1 MTALASS
8 LREFVAPATSSH
20 GAPSDAL
27 AQARALAPLIEAE
40 ADLTEQGTQMT
51 ERVVQAFRDSRLFW
65 MNVPTEL
72 NGGGLDL
79 HQRLDVIE
87 ELARADGSTG
97 WAFMAIAGYVGYT
110 AIGCGDDAVRDLY
123 GDPDNLQL
131 VAGMANPVGTAERV
145 AGGYNI
151 EGQYRF
157 GSGTP
162 HADWVAAG
170 TFIKDGNGAQICGFV
185 PAKDVQFQGNWDVL
199 GLAGTGSVD
208 YYVPKQFVPDAYTFD
223 ASNLVPLRGTASDR
237 MDFFSIA
244 MLYHA
249 GIALGLGKRGL
260 EEIVKIADSRK
271 TRPNAAPI
279 GEQQLFL
286 HDFGLHEAGLVSSR
300 ALLTDV
306 IEDGL
311 RIVARGDQLT
321 DFEKGRFRQSCT
333 FIHKMAMN
341 AIEFAY
347 FWGGSV
353 PLRRPHPLGRV
364 MLDMHALN
372 QHLLVDHNNLVTTA
386 PAIMEKY
393 RAG

>member
-1 MTALASS
+1 MLAVVEKA
-8 LREFVAPATSSH
+8 REFQYDLTEDSPK
-20 GAPSDAL
+20 DAL
-27 AQARALAPLIEAE
+27 TRAKELAPLIESE
-40 ADLTEQGTQMT
+40 ADLTEAGAQMT
-51 ERVVQAFRDSRLFW
+51 PVVVQALRDSKLFW

-72 NGGGLDL
+72 NGEGLDL

-110 AIGCGDDAVRDLY
+110 AIGCGDDAVRVLY
-123 GDPDNLQL
+123 GDPNNMQL
-131 VAGMANPVGTAERV
+131 VAGMANPVGSAEQV
-145 AGGYNI
+145 AGGYKI
-151 EGQYRF
+151 SGQYRF

-162 HADWVAAG
+162 HVDWVAAG
-170 TFIKDGNGAQICGFV
+170 AFIKDGDGAQICGFV
-185 PAKDVQFQGNWDVL
+185 PAESVQFQGNWDVL
-199 GLAGTGSVD
+199 GLAGTGSID
-208 YYVPKQFVPDAYTFD
+208 YLVPEQFVPQSFTFD
-223 ASNLVPLRGTASDR
+223 ASNMVPLRGSASDR
-237 MDFFSIA
+237 MDFFSTA

-260 EEIVKIADSRK
+260 EEIVKIADSKK
-271 TRPNAAPI
+271 TRPNALPI

-286 HDFGLHEAGLVSSR
+286 HDFGLHEAGLVSAR
-300 ALLTDV
+300 ALLTET
-306 IEDGL
+306 IAEGL
-311 RIVARGDQLT
+311 RVAERGDPIDDYL
-321 DFEKGRFRQSCT
+321 KGRFRQSCT

-372 QHLLVDHNNLVTTA
+372 QHILVDHNNLVTTA

-393 RAG
+393 RNS